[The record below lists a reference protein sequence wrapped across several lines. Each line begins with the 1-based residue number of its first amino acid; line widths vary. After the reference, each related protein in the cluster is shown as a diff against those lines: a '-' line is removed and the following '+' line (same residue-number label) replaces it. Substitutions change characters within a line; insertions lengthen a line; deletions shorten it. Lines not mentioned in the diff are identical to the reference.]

1 MEGFREGNP
10 GGIRIKS
17 EQKQQTD
24 FAGTPSNETAKRMQR
39 EIVCLQ
45 QQMAFLKKVMKL
57 HEKQEK

>member
-24 FAGTPSNETAKRMQR
+24 FTGMSSNETAKRMQK

-45 QQMAFLKKVMKL
+45 QQMAFLKL
-57 HEKQEK
+57 F